1 MKRICFF
8 IFFLFFIATIQ
19 AQNIDSLKKVIA
31 TGNNTSKKIDD
42 LIQLA
47 FAYNYTNP
55 DSSLHYA
62 NAAIDLLKPLKDSVR
77 IAKAEIHTSN
87 YYYNTGDPEK
97 ALQIAQRNIYWLG
110 SQPSQLSLLA
120 DFYSFSGLCLMK
132 MDKQKEALSRFYSA
146 LQKAEEAKNDLTI
159 AKATVNIGWALM
171 ELNQFEQAIAKFHA
185 AILMINEKNL
195 PERFLVTIY
204 NNLGSCY
211 GSLNKTDSAYLFA
224 QKGIATAKKF
234 GNITAEA
241 NGLFIL
247 GTAQQK
253 KGEYNE
259 ALETFLK
266 AQPLRKK
273 INDPFFT
280 VSDLAEMSSLY
291 AKLGRTK
298 EGIATGEEALKIAE
312 KENISAKL
320 PMIYSS
326 LAENYEAE
334 NDYQKSAFLYRKMNR
349 LKDSLYADANPKALA
364 EMQTKY
370 ETEKSDRLIE
380 QQQSR
385 IKLQNYMFVGIAGLV
400 ILVSLLLYSMYKR
413 NKLRQEAAMKT
424 QLMKQ
429 QEAAVKA
436 VMEAEENERQRIA
449 KDLHDGLGQMMS
461 AAKMNLSA
469 FESEIH
475 FANAEQKNSFSRIIN
490 LLDES
495 CKEVRTVSH
504 IMMPNALLRNNLGI
518 AIHEFADKISSK
530 NLNVHVSAEGLDE
543 RLDSNIEI
551 VLYRVIQECVNNVIK
566 HSSATTLDISLIR
579 DKDGIS
585 GTIEDNGK
593 GFDTTNTE
601 HFEGIGLKNIMTRIE
616 YLKGTVDFDSAPGR
630 GTVVALHVP
639 VAAAVFS

>member
-1 MKRICFF
+1 MKRIIFF
-8 IFFLFFIATIQ
+8 ILATFFISFTQ
-19 AQNIDSLKKVIA
+19 AQPGIDSLIKITA
-31 TGNNTSKKIDD
+31 AENNVSRKIDG
-42 LIQLA
+42 LIQIA
-47 FAYNYTNP
+47 SAYNYINP
-55 DSSLHYA
+55 DSSLRYA
-62 NAAIDLLKPLKDSVR
+62 NAAIKLLKPLNDSVR
-77 IAKAEIHTSN
+77 IVNAELYTSN
-87 YYYNTGDPEK
+87 YYYNTGKPDT
-97 ALQIAQRNIYWLG
+97 ALSIAQKNINWL
-110 SQPSQLSLLA
+110 QRKPSQLSLLA
-120 DFYSFSGLCLMK
+120 QYYSFSGLCYMK
-132 MDKQKEALSRFYSA
+132 MDRQKEALGRFYLA
-146 LQKAEEAKNDLTI
+146 LQKAEAGNDDLTRG
-159 AKATVNIGWALM
+159 KAYVNIGWAMM
-171 ELNQFEQAIAKFHA
+171 ELNQFEQAIAKFHT
-185 AILMINEKNL
+185 AIYFLNEKKL
-195 PERFLVTIY
+195 PERYLITIY

-211 GSLNKTDSAYLFA
+211 GSLNKTDSAYMYA
-224 QKGIATAKKF
+224 QMGVAIAHKF
-234 GNITAEA
+234 GNITGEA

-253 KGEYNE
+253 KGQYND
-259 ALETFLK
+259 ALQTFLK

-273 INDPFFT
+273 INDPFYT

-298 EGIATGEEALKIAE
+298 EGISTGEEALKIAE

-326 LAENYEAE
+326 LAENYEAA
-334 NDYQKSAFLYRKMNR
+334 NDFQKSAFLYRKMNR

-380 QQQSR
+380 QQHNR
-385 IKLQNYMFVGIAGLV
+385 IVLQNYLFIGIAGLV
-400 ILVSLLLYSMYKR
+400 ILASLLLFSVYKR
-413 NKLRQEAAMKT
+413 NKLRQETLMKT

-449 KDLHDGLGQMMS
+449 KDLHDGIGQMMS

-469 FESEIH
+469 IESEIN
-475 FANAEQKNSFSRIIN
+475 FSNPEQKKSFSKIIN

-504 IMMPNALLRNNLGI
+504 IMMPNALLKNNLGI
-518 AIHEFADKISSK
+518 AIHDFADKISSK
-530 NLNVHVSAEGLDE
+530 NLKVHVSTEGLDE
-543 RLDSNIEI
+543 RIDSNIET

-566 HSSATTLDISLIR
+566 HSDATTLDISLIR

-593 GFDTTNTE
+593 GFDMTDNDQSD
-601 HFEGIGLKNIMTRIE
+601 GIGLKNIFSRIE

-630 GTVVALHVP
+630 GTVVALNVP
-639 VAAAVFS
+639 NPLSP